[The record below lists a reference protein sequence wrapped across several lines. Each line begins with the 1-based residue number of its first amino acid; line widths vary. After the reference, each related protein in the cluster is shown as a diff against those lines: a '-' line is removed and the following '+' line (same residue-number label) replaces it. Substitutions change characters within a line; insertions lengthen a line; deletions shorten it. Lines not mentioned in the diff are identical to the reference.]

1 MLLQEPRQTYL
12 GNLPPGEPGTRATLR
27 AMKALVEHYKTDD
40 TVRSAALDLVRGLP
54 PKAYGREVR
63 ALFEFVRDDIRYVR
77 DVYGVETLQTPVA
90 TLDIEQGDCDD
101 KSTLLAALLESIG
114 HPTRF
119 IAVGFTGP
127 GQYSHVYVETKVGPN
142 WIPLDATVSTARV
155 GWRPPRPALASMVV
169 HNGGA
174 RVSR

>member
-1 MLLQEPRQTYL
+1 MQLQEPRRTFL
-12 GNLPPGEPGTRATLR
+12 GEIPPGEPGTRATLR
-27 AMKALVEHYKTDD
+27 AMQQLVEHYKRDD
-40 TVRSAALDLVRGLP
+40 TIRSAALDLVRGLP

-63 ALFEFVRDDIRYVR
+63 TVFEFVRDGIRYVR
-77 DVYGVETLQTPVA
+77 DIYGVETLQTPLV
-90 TLDIEQGDCDD
+90 TLDVGQGDCDD
-101 KSTLLAALLESIG
+101 KATLLASMLESIG

-119 IAVGFTGP
+119 IAVGFTSP
-127 GQYSHVYVETKVGPN
+127 DAFSHVYVETKVGPN
-142 WIPLDATVSTARV
+142 WLPLDATVETARV